1 MQEKH
6 LYEYAVI
13 RLVPRVER
21 EEFLNV
27 GVIVYCHAQRFLDAR
42 IYLPR
47 EKFNCFGG
55 AMNEEEVMTFLQTF
69 AAISKGGKEGGPI
82 GALPLAERFRWLT
95 ASRSTVIQ
103 CSIVHNGMTTDAAQT
118 LEHLYK
124 RLVLPEEV

>member
-27 GVIVYCHAQRFLDAR
+27 GVIVYCASQKFLDAR
-42 IYLPR
+42 IYLPS
-47 EKFNCFGG
+47 EKFRCFGC
-55 AMNEEEVMTFLQTF
+55 AMNEEEVTTFLETF
-69 AAISKGGKEGGPI
+69 VAISKGGKEGGPI
-82 GALPLAERFRWLT
+82 GTLPLAERFRWLT

-103 CSIVHNGMTTDAAQT
+103 CSTVHNGMTADAAQT
-118 LEHLYK
+118 LEHLFK